1 MAWEK
6 LSRQHATALLM
17 GMSVVWIALV
27 LAGARLTN
35 FNEPYLPFAIA
46 GTSAFFLRIKLSRW
60 EIYAWLLTSA
70 LLVKVIHLPHVPF
83 WVLRVAASLALL
95 GFGAAILM
103 GLRALWSEREGRENG
118 LAVLIP
124 ALILIVFILG
134 CARVLNLTS
143 GVNPQTD
150 DAWLF
155 AFDGSLGFQ
164 PSFTLGKVMYDSI
177 FLTSS
182 SILTYLALPF
192 AMAVVCAWQI
202 PLGARRISWYMLT
215 VLLLAGVGG
224 WLLYNIVPGTGPIYA
239 FNSDFPWKELPY
251 KDLPRFVLGKMTIPT
266 TIPRNA
272 MPSLHVGWAVL
283 LWWNSRKFP
292 RALRASVLVFLIVTV
307 FATLGSGQH
316 YLVDLVGSLPFALT
330 VQAAAFLAF
339 RDQSSASRSRL
350 MIAALGGLALTLA
363 WLGAVRFG
371 VGLALASPAIPWS
384 FMLAAISTTIWLRRW
399 ISSSEPNP
407 GLSRYSNATES
418 LSQRAPAEV
427 ASP

>member
-6 LSRQHATALLM
+6 LSRQHATAPLA

-27 LAGARLTN
+27 LVGARLTN

-46 GTSAFFLRIKLSRW
+46 GTSAFFLRIKLSRS

-134 CARVLNLTS
+134 CARVLSLTS

-192 AMAVVCAWQI
+192 VMAVVCAWQI

-215 VLLLAGVGG
+215 VLLLAGIGG

-363 WLGAVRFG
+363 WLGVVRFG
-371 VGLALASPAIPWS
+371 VGLALESPTIPWT
-384 FMLAAISTTIWLRRW
+384 FMLAAISITLWLRHG

-407 GLSRYSNATES
+407 GLSRHSNATKS
-418 LSQRAPAEV
+418 LSEPAPAEV
-427 ASP
+427 AGP